1 MTRAMPS
8 TATPRAFRRS
18 ILRGYASEIERLG
31 LMGEI
36 LAHVSPEV
44 AELLRAPG
52 KAPAWVPGARLDEI
66 LIALVALRSREAA
79 RELGYRLIKGGTLE
93 AVLAPIITVSL
104 KFLGG
109 DPASLFSRA
118 QVMASVISHGIQLRW
133 EKSGPSAG
141 TIKIVTE
148 KPMPDSSWAAWEG
161 ALSVAFELTATA
173 GEILPARP
181 APDDRC
187 GEVRISWKASGRQ
200 RVG

>member
-36 LAHVSPEV
+36 AERVPPEV
-44 AELLRAPG
+44 AELLRAPN
-52 KAPAWVPGARLDEI
+52 KAPAWVPGASLDDI

-93 AVLAPIITVSL
+93 AVLAPIISFSL
-104 KFLGG
+104 TFVGG

-133 EKSGPSAG
+133 EKTGPSAG

-148 KPMPDSSWAAWEG
+148 EPMPDSSWAAWEG
-161 ALSVAFELTATA
+161 ALSVAFALTATA
-173 GEILPARP
+173 GEISPAQP

-200 RVG
+200 PVR